1 MGMHKAVFRNSS
13 TLKISGIYRGRA
25 DANGAAQWGATC
37 VPGSL
42 RLAG

>member
-25 DANGAAQWGATC
+25 DANGAVQLG
-37 VPGSL
+37 
-42 RLAG
+42 RLAHPAV